1 MLADSKAFS
10 GFSVDDP
17 EAARAFYADTLGLRT
32 EVGDNGFLTLKLPGD
47 AGDRDVLVYP
57 SPNHAPASYTV
68 LNFPVAD
75 IEAAVEALAARGV
88 QFDTYEGTP
97 MATDDKGIFRKG
109 GPLIAWF
116 HDPAGNTLSVIETD
130 EGS

>member
-17 EAARAFYADTLGLRT
+17 EAARTFYADTLGLRT
-32 EVGDNGFLTLKLPGD
+32 EVSDSGFVTLKL
-47 AGDRDVLVYP
+47 AGDKDVLVYP

-68 LNFPVAD
+68 LNFPVDD
-75 IEAAVEALAARGV
+75 IEAAVDQLTGRGV
-88 QFDTYEGTP
+88 HFEKYEGTQ
-97 MATDDKGIFRKG
+97 MSTDEKGIFRKG

-116 HDPAGNTLSVIETD
+116 RDPAGNTLSVIQE
-130 EGS
+130 